1 MKRELSPRQREIMRL
16 IRQGKSDKE
25 IASSLNLKSS
35 TVRKY
40 VELILARLNARNR
53 AHASAIWD

>member
-25 IASSLNLKSS
+25 IATALELKSS
-35 TVRKY
+35 TVRNY
-40 VELILARLNARNR
+40 VQMILARLNARNR
-53 AHASAIWD
+53 AHASAIWE